1 MSLVGPEVIVKFLH
15 FFESFYLTRCKRSR
29 VHKTSS
35 GSLVFIE
42 CIETLD
48 DRNHRIIFVT
58 AFHRV
63 FTWNGSRAMFT

>member
-48 DRNHRIIFVT
+48 IT
-58 AFHRV
+58 E
-63 FTWNGSRAMFT
+63 SSL